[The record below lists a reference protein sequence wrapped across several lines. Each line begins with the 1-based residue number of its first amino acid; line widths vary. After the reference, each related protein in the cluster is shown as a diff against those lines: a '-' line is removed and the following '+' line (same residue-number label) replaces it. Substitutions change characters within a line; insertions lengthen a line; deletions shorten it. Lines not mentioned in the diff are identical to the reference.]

1 MFGTELSR
9 FGEGGWARFSSA
21 GPALG
26 FWTADRSGTG
36 GGLVIVGWVGRFVK
50 ARRGDIGFVCSLMGG
65 PAMVVEGEMDG
76 VGDRGQSLKEDAKS
90 RDVFGISTVGDNKDN
105 LAKCVD
111 GEEMDVGDVEIDVF
125 FAFFDLRRGGLGGG
139 GILAESDKR

>member
-1 MFGTELSR
+1 
-9 FGEGGWARFSSA
+9 
-21 GPALG
+21 
-26 FWTADRSGTG
+26 
-36 GGLVIVGWVGRFVK
+36 
-50 ARRGDIGFVCSLMGG
+50 MGG